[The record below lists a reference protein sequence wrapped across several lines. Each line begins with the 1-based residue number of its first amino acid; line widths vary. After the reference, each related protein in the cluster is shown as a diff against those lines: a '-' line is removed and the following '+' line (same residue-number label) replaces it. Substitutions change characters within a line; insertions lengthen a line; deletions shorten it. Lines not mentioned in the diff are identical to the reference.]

1 MCLTTLVKPFSVIY
15 RPRPL
20 LRYVL
25 SLSFEVRSSWS
36 MSRVRLTLLLVTWI
50 SFPERDQ
57 CHVLWDYTGIF
68 LEVLVQHHNVHEGT
82 HTWVATWL
90 GFSGWILGEFNF
102 IINYFSFSSCTI
114 SREWHQGRV
123 KGGENLI
130 ESVSVGWLTANMQHE
145 AGSLSTLPLAAQRPM
160 VAMLWQSLRTGSAKN
175 VPY

>member
-1 MCLTTLVKPFSVIY
+1 MIQSWNKQWHDHYDIYSVGGIACNLKMCLTTLAKPFSVIY

-68 LEVLVQHHNVHEGT
+68 LEVLVQHHNIHEGT

-102 IINYFSFSSCTI
+102 IIIFLHKLTQFSSCTI
-114 SREWHQGRV
+114 S
-123 KGGENLI
+123 
-130 ESVSVGWLTANMQHE
+130 
-145 AGSLSTLPLAAQRPM
+145 STTDQWR
-160 VAMLWQSLRTGSAKN
+160 R
-175 VPY
+175 